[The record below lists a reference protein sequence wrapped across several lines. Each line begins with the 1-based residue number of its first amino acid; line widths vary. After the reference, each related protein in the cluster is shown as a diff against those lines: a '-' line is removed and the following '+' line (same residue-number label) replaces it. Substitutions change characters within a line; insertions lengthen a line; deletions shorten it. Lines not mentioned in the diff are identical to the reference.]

1 MAVVGAILLLGL
13 ISLKLTDCWWL
24 IPVLVILALL

>member
-24 IPVLVILALL
+24 IPVLVILTLL